1 MCARWRDDVVTF
13 IADMGP
19 RPSAQHSL
27 ERKDNDGPYSKENCI
42 WATIE
47 TQANNRR
54 STRRITIGSE
64 NIVPLAILT
73 GAAELVIYR
82 NESGPE
88 LIMAYDLCRRARGGD
103 RLTIE
108 PEPMRMK
115 RLEESA

>member
-1 MCARWRDDVVTF
+1 MTGKPKFAPWLTEAMASCVPGYGYITVT
-13 IADMGP
+13 IGGAEISERQLVAIP
-19 RPSAQHSL
+19 RMFNS
-27 ERKDNDGPYSKENCI
+27 
-42 WATIE
+42 ATIE
-47 TQANNRR
+47 V
-54 STRRITIGSE
+54 GWPPGKGE
-64 NIVPLAILT
+64 YIVPLAILT